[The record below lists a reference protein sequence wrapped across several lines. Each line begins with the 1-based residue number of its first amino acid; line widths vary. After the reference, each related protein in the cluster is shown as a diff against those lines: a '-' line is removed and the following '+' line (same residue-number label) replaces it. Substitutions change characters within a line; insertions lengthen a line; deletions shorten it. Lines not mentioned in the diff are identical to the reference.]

1 MEALKEL
8 ADEISKITLERD
20 YYKEVAERLAK
31 YDDMLKDIQVGDK
44 RQRTDD
50 SDEEDI
56 ADIETPPQLE
66 EVVLESSVEVDLDG
80 CGDSG
85 HWCGQCDC
93 DDSEDEHV
101 AYDEVCEN
109 MVCSHCKA
117 TYDSEM
123 CECIFCSVCGEV
135 NMTAQDDDYDDCEK
149 CRKNY

>member
-31 YDDMLKDIQVGDK
+31 YDDMLKNIQVGDK

-93 DDSEDEHV
+93 ESDDEYSVKDSGCDNLAHGGCDCDDNDSEDIS
-101 AYDEVCEN
+101 YDEACEN
-109 MVCSHCKA
+109 MVCPICKA
-117 TYDSEM
+117 TIDSGM
-123 CECIFCSVCGEV
+123 CVC
-135 NMTAQDDDYDDCEK
+135 
-149 CRKNY
+149 